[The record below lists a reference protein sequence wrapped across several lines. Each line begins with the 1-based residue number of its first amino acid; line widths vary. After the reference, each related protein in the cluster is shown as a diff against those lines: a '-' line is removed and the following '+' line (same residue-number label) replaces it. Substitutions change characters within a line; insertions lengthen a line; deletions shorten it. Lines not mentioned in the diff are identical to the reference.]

1 MDELIKL
8 SSADIFSTFTL
19 WEAVISVGLAFVLS
33 LIIGYIYRIT
43 HRGTSY
49 SQAYVQTMVMMS
61 FTVAVIMLIIGSNIA
76 RAFSLVGALSIIRF
90 RNAMK
95 ETRDVGFIFLAMAI
109 GMACRTRF
117 YVLAVVFTVF
127 ACFAIY
133 AMFRLDIGAQKK
145 SEVLLKVQL
154 PAAEDYESVFHE
166 VFYRFLDESSLIAVE
181 TVREGMFNEL
191 IYSVQFRKGVSRQEF
206 LDEIRKRNGGAK
218 VSLKLGQQNINV

>member
-8 SSADIFSTFTL
+8 SSSDILSTFSL
-19 WEAVISVGLAFVLS
+19 WEAVIALGLSFVLS
-33 LIIGYIYRIT
+33 LLVGVFYRIT

-49 SQAYVQTMVMMS
+49 SQSYVQTMVMMS
-61 FTVAVIMLIIGSNIA
+61 FTVAIIMLIIGSNIA

-109 GMACRTRF
+109 GMACGTRF
-117 YVLAVVFTVF
+117 YVLAVLFTAF

-133 AMFRLDIGAQKK
+133 LMYRLNVGA
-145 SEVLLKVQL
+145 STREEMLLKVFL
-154 PAAEDYESVFHE
+154 PASENYQEAFGDVFSQYLESFK
-166 VFYRFLDESSLIAVE
+166 LMTIE
-181 TVREGMFNEL
+181 TAREGMFNEL
-191 IYSVQFRKGVSRQEF
+191 TYSVRLRSTAQQQAL

-218 VSLKLGQQNINV
+218 VTLSLGLQQIDV